1 MKILTKYAAVAIAI
15 AASFAITGCAS
26 HKKITEKT
34 SDGTSVVAGKDNG
47 QVRSLAFVQK
57 VSNRK
62 VTAKNI
68 VGKMMLTVK
77 AGSKEISAPGS
88 LSMRYNE
95 VIRIQAFIPLLGS
108 EVGRIEFT
116 PDYVLV
122 VDRMHK
128 EYIKAD
134 YNAVDFLKNNGLNFY
149 SLQALFWNQL
159 FLPGKQ
165 KLEDAQ
171 LMDFMVSDATQADKK
186 KISLVKGNMNFTWSA
201 DTENG
206 QISVAEVAYKS
217 LSHGNSTLH
226 WDYSKFKAV
235 DGKMFPAYQSFS
247 FTSTAIKYSGTT
259 SLTLDMNSI
268 KTDDKWDAQTT
279 VSSKYKKVEA
289 TDILGKLLSR

>member
-1 MKILTKYAAVAIAI
+1 MRILTKCVVMAIAI
-15 AASFAITGCAS
+15 AASFEFVGCAS
-26 HKKITEKT
+26 HKKVADKT
-34 SDGTSVVAGKDNG
+34 SGSKSEVAAKDNG

-57 VSNRK
+57 VDNQK

-68 VGKMMLTVK
+68 VGKMTLTVK

-95 VIRIQAFIPLLGS
+95 VIRIQAFIPFLGS

-128 EYIKAD
+128 EYIKAN
-134 YNAVDFLKNNGLNFY
+134 YNDVDFLKGNGLNFY

-159 FLPGKQ
+159 FMPGKQ

-171 LMDFMVSDATQADKK
+171 LMDFTVSDAAYAGKRN
-186 KISLVKGNMNFTWSA
+186 ISFSNGNMEFVWIA
-201 DTENG
+201 DAENG

-217 LSHGNSTLH
+217 LSHGNSALH
-226 WDYSKFKAV
+226 CDYSKFKSV

-247 FTSTAIKYSGTT
+247 FTTTAIKTKGTT
-259 SLTLDMNSI
+259 SLTLDMGNI
-268 KTDDKWDAQTT
+268 KTDDKWDVHTT

-289 TDILGKLLSR
+289 TDILGKLFSK

>member
-1 MKILTKYAAVAIAI
+1 MTKYAVLTMIL
-15 AASFAITGCAS
+15 AASFAITGCSS
-26 HKKITEKT
+26 HKN
-34 SDGTSVVAGKDNG
+34 VAGNTEAATSEITNKDNG

-57 VSNRK
+57 VSNQK
-62 VTAKNI
+62 VNVKNI
-68 VGKMMLTVK
+68 VGKMALTVK
-77 AGSKEISAPGS
+77 AGGKEISAPGS

-159 FLPGKQ
+159 FVPGKQ

-171 LMDFMVSDATQADKK
+171 LMDFMVSDAASANKK
-186 KISLVKGNMNFTWSA
+186 KVSLAKGNLNFTWNA
-201 DTENG
+201 DAENG
-206 QISVAEVAYKS
+206 QISAADVSYKS
-217 LSHGNSTLH
+217 LSHGNSTLL
-226 WDYSKFKAV
+226 WNYSNFKTV
-235 DGKMFPAYQSFS
+235 GGKMFPAYQSFS
-247 FTSTAIKYSGTT
+247 FTSTALKTKGIT
-259 SLTLDMNSI
+259 SLTFDMSNI
-268 KTDDKWDAQTT
+268 KTDDKWDAHTE
-279 VSSKYKKVEA
+279 VSPKYKKVEA